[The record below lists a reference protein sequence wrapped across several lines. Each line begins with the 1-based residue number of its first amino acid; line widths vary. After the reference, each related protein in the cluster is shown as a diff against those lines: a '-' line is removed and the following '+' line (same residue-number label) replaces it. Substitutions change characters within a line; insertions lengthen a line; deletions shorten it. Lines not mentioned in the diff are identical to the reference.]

1 MADISKCQDELVI
14 LAEKQGYLTFDDILN
29 ASDAFSLSV
38 SEVDFL
44 SEAIQL
50 RGIIVYEI
58 APNNKKE
65 SDDEEFLDYSRT
77 DYDAIFAEV
86 LDLAPQ
92 LKTLIKEIRGFPAP
106 QWGEINILAMQIAE
120 ENRFARERLIT
131 LYMRNVIK
139 IALSMAKQNEFDI
152 EDAIS
157 SGFAGLLNAVD
168 KFDPAG
174 FSAFHS
180 YASMW
185 ITQGIQRDC
194 NPKWM
199 DYYFPAHYKDRM
211 YKAFQKYKQY
221 TAGEEVGSKE
231 FTELA
236 LRIAD
241 EIEVEPAEV
250 SLALERAIM
259 QKYGKICF
267 EDLIELDQA
276 DGSLPP
282 ELIQSDDISLETPIQ
297 NDLSK
302 TIESVLSSL
311 SEREALVIRMRNGI
325 GYDKP
330 MTLEEI
336 GSLMNVTR
344 ERIRQI
350 EAKAMRRLTHPS
362 RKKKLEAYIK

>member
-1 MADISKCQDELVI
+1 MADISKCQEELII

-38 SEVDFL
+38 TEVDFL

-50 RGIIVYEI
+50 RGIIVYET
-58 APNNKKE
+58 APNARQE

-77 DYDAIFAEV
+77 DYNAIFAEV

-92 LKTLIKEIRGFPAP
+92 LKTLLEEIKGFPAP

-120 ENRFARERLIT
+120 GNQFARQRLIS
-131 LYMRNVIK
+131 LYMRNVVK
-139 IALSMAKQNEFDI
+139 IALSMAKQNELDI

-157 SGFAGLLNAVD
+157 SGFSGLLIAVD

-194 NPKWM
+194 NPIWM

-211 YKAFQKYKQY
+211 YKAFQKYEQY
-221 TAGEEVGSKE
+221 TAGETVGSSE
-231 FTELA
+231 YSELVH
-236 LRIAD
+236 RIAD
-241 EIEVEPAEV
+241 ELEMEPDIV
-250 SLALERAIM
+250 FRVLESAIT
-259 QKYGKICF
+259 QKYGKECF
-267 EDLIELDQA
+267 EEYIEFDF
-276 DGSLPP
+276 DHTDKIPE
-282 ELIQSDDISLETPIQ
+282 ELIQVEDTALETLMQ
-297 NDLSK
+297 KDLSRA
-302 TIESVLSSL
+302 IEEVLSSL
-311 SEREALVIRMRNGI
+311 SDREAMVIRMRNGI
-325 GYDKP
+325 GYDRA

-336 GSLMNVTR
+336 GSLMDVTR

-362 RKKKLEAYIK
+362 RKKKLEGFI